1 MKSFQTH
8 KMFTQMNKKAEVGFE
23 KLYLTIFELVFLAFV
38 LLALLYYVNNAP
50 NSMKKNFA
58 SQELALMLD
67 AAYTSD
73 KNAEASFTYKYEFT
87 PRIHETNSR
96 VEIFEKGDIIAS
108 SYRLVSDKRKALE
121 IEDNEEEKSIL
132 ITIKKG
138 NGKSIS
144 AESAEQLNSGK
155 TTESEKKET
164 KRTKTVQD
172 FLEPETKLAV
182 ADVNLEELV
191 FFTAEKHQDYT
202 INFKIQEK
210 DEKFKETFQLKTK
223 EIAEF
228 LGPLLVKSK
237 YSKKEIS
244 IVVNTFVVGGKKNI
258 FYATTISD
266 NNIGDIIYINP
277 SLFELPPHLMQHV
290 FSHEFAHLLYINK
303 DLGKNKNLKSLI
315 DKAKKENLYVV
326 ADTYSVY
333 PPSAPREDLGFFSAK
348 EDIGIIGITIT
359 SESEPFAH
367 YYEFISQHSAEYLA
381 EVEKL
386 DGSRK
391 KLAQDIYNEIKK
403 IGGL

>member
-1 MKSFQTH
+1 
-8 KMFTQMNKKAEVGFE
+8 MNKKAEVGFE

-50 NSMKKNFA
+50 NGMKKNFA
-58 SQELALMLD
+58 SQELALLLD
-67 AAYTSD
+67 AAYTSN
-73 KNAEASFTYKYEFT
+73 KNAETIFTYKTEFT
-87 PRIHETNSR
+87 PRIDETNSR
-96 VEIFEKGDIIAS
+96 VEILEKGDIIAS
-108 SYRLVSDKRKALE
+108 SYRIVSDKSKALD
-121 IEDNEEEKSIL
+121 IEENEEEKSFLIL
-132 ITIKKG
+132 IKKG
-138 NGKSIS
+138 GGKRIS
-144 AESAEQLNSGK
+144 AGSSEQSSSTK

-164 KRTKTVQD
+164 KRTKTVKD
-172 FLEPETKLAV
+172 FLEPETKLAA
-182 ADVNLEELV
+182 ADINLEELV
-191 FFTAEKHQDYT
+191 FFTAEKYQDYT

-210 DEKFKETFQLKTK
+210 DEKFKEQFQSKTK

-277 SLFELPPHLMQHV
+277 SLFELPPHLTQHV
-290 FSHEFAHLLYINK
+290 LSHEFAHLIYINK
-303 DLGKNKNLKSLI
+303 DLGKNKNLKSLLE
-315 DKAKKENLYVV
+315 KAKKENLYVI

-333 PPSAPREDLGFFSAK
+333 PPSAPKEVLGFFSAK
-348 EDIGIIGITIT
+348 EDAGVIGIIITD
-359 SESEPFAH
+359 ESEPFAH

-381 EVEKL
+381 EAEKL

-391 KLAQDIYNEIKK
+391 KLAQDIYTEIKK